1 MTAVTLTGRVSDH
14 STAVDRSLP
23 RFREIF
29 ARIAAGAA
37 QRERARELPYAEVAE
52 LFAAGFG
59 ALRVPV
65 EFGGHGA
72 TLPELFELLAELGQ
86 ADSNIPQILRG
97 HFTTVEILRN
107 LDDGPVRAHWLEKI
121 GAGAAFGNAQ
131 SEPTGRGTFD
141 ISTTVTDH
149 DGEAVVSGEKYY
161 TTGTLYADY
170 IRVAVTDGDTRRRF
184 VVVAA
189 TAAGVDRIDDW
200 DGIGQRLTAS
210 GTTKFEAAPVAE
222 FGEFGH
228 RPGFLDQQSSFVQI
242 VHLATLAGI
251 NRNLRDDAVELVRS
265 RTRTS
270 LHAPS
275 DAATSD
281 YAVLGVVGK
290 IAKNVLVVDSILQRI
305 AQELE
310 DVNAR
315 FAAEGST
322 RDLFAE
328 VFVNTSAAQI
338 AVIDA
343 VLDSANLI
351 FNAGGSSAV
360 REGRNLDRHWRNA
373 RTLASHNPVVYKPT
387 VIGDYLVNGTTPK
400 SFADR
405 YGEPKNS

>member
-1 MTAVTLTGRVSDH
+1 
-14 STAVDRSLP
+14 
-23 RFREIF
+23 
-29 ARIAAGAA
+29 
-37 QRERARELPYAEVAE
+37 
-52 LFAAGFG
+52 
-59 ALRVPV
+59 
-65 EFGGHGA
+65 
-72 TLPELFELLAELGQ
+72 
-86 ADSNIPQILRG
+86 
-97 HFTTVEILRN
+97 
-107 LDDGPVRAHWLEKI
+107 
-121 GAGAAFGNAQ
+121 
-131 SEPTGRGTFD
+131 
-141 ISTTVTDH
+141 
-149 DGEAVVSGEKYY
+149 
-161 TTGTLYADY
+161 
-170 IRVAVTDGDTRRRF
+170 
-184 VVVAA
+184 VVVEA

-210 GTTKFEAAPVAE
+210 GTTTFDGSPVAE

-275 DAATSD
+275 DAATTD

-305 AQELE
+305 ATELE

-315 FAAEGST
+315 FAAEDFT
-322 RDLFAE
+322 PDLYAQ

-351 FNAGGSSAV
+351 FNAGGSSAL
-360 REGRNLDRHWRNA
+360 RETRNLDRHWRNA

-405 YGEPKNS
+405 YGEQKTS